1 MVGIISNTSALA
13 AQANLKKA
21 SAETQASITRLSS
34 GYKIDRAAADVAGL
48 AIGTILRTNI
58 STLKAALSNTSQ
70 AKSLLGVA
78 DGALSNIGELL
89 QRQKALA
96 TQATSGTLDNTTR
109 GFLDQEFQNLKSE
122 IDRISSTTNFNG
134 IKLIDGSLYEPS
146 ELTTEHAA
154 NATQASGVITVV
166 AAIADAKTIAING
179 VTFTAEATAPA
190 TSDPRMFISNVG
202 AAADA
207 TSLFNAIQAVIN
219 SIDTTRADDKARLS
233 GLDFTL
239 SGATITVKTKGGGA
253 AYNSGGAAV
262 INVVS
267 DVAASIISVNGTDM
281 NGAGGTIALT
291 AGGVSGVTG
300 DLDAG
305 TFATGGATA
314 YSGTATT
321 IVRGTISDTILT
333 AIDDNAA
340 AAGAGNAT
348 GVSTAGISNN
358 AKFIGKISGFK
369 ANYSQFDRVDLSITV
384 GDYTYTAKNVETTPA
399 ADTIIRMSSLEAGGG
414 FFDLQVNDSTAS
426 GQSAVTD
433 QDDADDFAAR
443 LNKAVEGLDI
453 FQIRTIKSYSGT
465 GSIFP
470 TGSTTQSGNLTGT
483 TFKMI
488 NNDFSDLK
496 IEKIK
501 VEAPVTGGTE
511 ALIEMTVNGEVF
523 RSGYSNV
530 GATTALG
537 SSIAASGSIGL
548 VSTTDPRK
556 IIQFTNGATQIDIT
570 DSAEAEG
577 FQAALER
584 AFGVGEGGSGLSFQV
599 GVNTSDVISVS
610 VRDSGTEN
618 IYRDDDGNV
627 VLSIAIDTLSGANSA
642 GSILDN
648 AINTVTAIR
657 ADIGALQS
665 RFDYASANVESS
677 IQNQDLARSTFLDT
691 DVADESTKF
700 AGAQVRLQASI
711 SVLAQANQ
719 IPMQLMKLING

>member
-134 IKLIDGSLYEPS
+134 IKLIDGSLYEPA

-253 AYNSGGAAV
+253 VYNSGGAAV

-305 TFATGGATA
+305 TFATAGATA

-358 AKFIGKISGFK
+358 DKFIGKISGFK

-414 FFDLQVNDSTAS
+414 FFDLQVNDSTGS

-433 QDDADDFAAR
+433 QDDANDFAAR

-511 ALIEMTVNGEVF
+511 ALIEITVNGEVF

-570 DSAEAEG
+570 DSAEAQG

-584 AFGVGEGGSGLSFQV
+584 AFGVGEGGSSLSFQV

-627 VLSIAIDTLSGANSA
+627 ITSLGIGTLVGANEA